1 MCLCYF
7 CKQIRYKE
15 QLHDDLLKT
24 KIGMEYVKNG
34 IIEKNI
40 MNGYDAG
47 WLSPDGEFYGA
58 NGETSA
64 LLQMNIAEQI
74 FNAPANKYTEQMIND
89 GVTHFW

>member
-1 MCLCYF
+1 M
-7 CKQIRYKE
+7 
-15 QLHDDLLKT
+15 HDDLLKT

-47 WLSPDGEFYGA
+47 WLSPDGEFYGV

-64 LLQMNIAEQI
+64 LLQMNIA
-74 FNAPANKYTEQMIND
+74 
-89 GVTHFW
+89 